1 MTEFKSRDGL
11 NKLLKPENKK
21 ASQDIDGHWS
31 IFSGHEFR
39 KRDS

>member
-1 MTEFKSRDGL
+1 MTEFKSRAGL